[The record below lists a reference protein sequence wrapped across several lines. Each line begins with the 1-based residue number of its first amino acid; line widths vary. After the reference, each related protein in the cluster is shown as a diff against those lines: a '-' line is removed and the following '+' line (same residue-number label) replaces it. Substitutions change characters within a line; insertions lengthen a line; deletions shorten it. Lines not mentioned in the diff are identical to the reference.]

1 MEIQLEPIGIIH
13 SCLNSLEI
21 CPLQEAE
28 NAPEALV
35 KIFANYADGVKD
47 IKAGDEIIILTWLHK
62 ADRKELETHPR
73 NDPNTPL
80 TGVFSTRSPNRP
92 NPIGIHFV
100 KVIAILPDYNLQ
112 IDGLEVLNGTPVLDI
127 KPA

>member
-1 MEIQLEPIGIIH
+1 MKIQLEPIGIIH
-13 SCLNSLEI
+13 SGLNSLDD

-35 KIFANYADGVKD
+35 KIFTNYADGVKD
-47 IKAGDEIIILTWLHK
+47 IRAGDEIIILTWLHK

-100 KVIAILPDYNLQ
+100 KVIAVLPGYNLQ